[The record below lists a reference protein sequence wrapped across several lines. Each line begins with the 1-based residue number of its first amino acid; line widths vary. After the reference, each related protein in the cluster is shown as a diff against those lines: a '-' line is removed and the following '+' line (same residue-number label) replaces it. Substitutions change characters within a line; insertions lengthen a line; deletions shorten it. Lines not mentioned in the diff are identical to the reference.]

1 MPLLLASDASFLS
14 QEGSLAAAS
23 SVQAVSLPLGRSQFG
38 AGCVVAFMTAANLV
52 RLCRCLVAAA
62 SLGQAVSLPLG
73 RSWFAQ
79 AVSLPHGRSLS
90 ED

>member
-1 MPLLLASDASFLS
+1 L
-14 QEGSLAAAS
+14 E
-23 SVQAVSLPLGRSQFG
+23 
-38 AGCVVAFMTAANLV
+38 
-52 RLCRCLVAAA
+52 
-62 SLGQAVSLPLG
+62 QAVSLPLG